1 MKRYIISLIIFTLC
15 LCFSG
20 FVSAQENQLE
30 INWLERIYH
39 KINQKIISPVKQTT
53 ENLPQDA
60 AKGIEYLIE
69 KAKQE
74 KQEKQEEIK
83 EEVKRGIK
91 EKTKEWTQNR
101 LDWLKNKVLNPLKNK
116 IQQGSSLI
124 RKGFCKIKDYLIEL
138 FKE

>member
-1 MKRYIISLIIFTLC
+1 MKRYIISLIIFTF
-15 LCFSG
+15 CFSG

-60 AKGIEYLIE
+60 AQGIKYLLE
-69 KAKQE
+69 KAEEK

-83 EEVKRGIK
+83 QEAKKRFK
-91 EKTKEWTQNR
+91 EKVKEWTQNR

-116 IQQGSSLI
+116 IQEGSILI
-124 RKGFCKIKDYLIEL
+124 KKGINKIKDYLIEI
-138 FKE
+138 F

>member
-15 LCFSG
+15 FSG
-20 FVSAQENQLE
+20 FVSAQEKENQLE

-60 AKGIEYLIE
+60 AKGIENLLE
-69 KAKQE
+69 KVKE
-74 KQEKQEEIK
+74 KKQEKQEEIK